1 MTTLLSECGYILDYD
16 GDFYYV
22 RLARYPKECCFHT
35 QDKKLAIEAYNERVN
50 NARKTSECFWHV

>member
-22 RLARYPKECCFHT
+22 RLERYRKEYCFHT
-35 QDKKLAIEAYNERVN
+35 QDKELAIEAYNERVN
-50 NARKTSECFWHV
+50 NARKTSARAWHV